1 MDLYDTVYDVKKG
14 RNQNSV
20 TPFLTKKIGY
30 FTSIRGDRMIGRFD
44 WTGVI
49 EFLPDILKGLYY
61 TLLIS
66 IVGLVIGFA
75 LGALFGLGR
84 VSKNKFAY
92 AVSTIYI
99 EVIRGTPVLV
109 QAIWIFYALP
119 LIIHYTL
126 DSVVAGIIVIAV
138 NSGAYIAEI
147 VRGAVDSIAKGQMEA
162 GRSLGLNQRQT
173 MRHII
178 WPQALK
184 RMIPPLGNQFIISI
198 KDTSL
203 LSVILVPELIF
214 QGRLIAAN
222 HFNAVEIYTTVA
234 LFYLAITLT
243 LSIILRLVERR
254 LNV

>member
-1 MDLYDTVYDVKKG
+1 
-14 RNQNSV
+14 
-20 TPFLTKKIGY
+20 
-30 FTSIRGDRMIGRFD
+30 MIGRFD
-44 WTGVI
+44 WAGVI
-49 EFLPDILKGLYY
+49 DFWPELMTGLYY

-66 IVGLVIGFA
+66 VVGLVIGFI
-75 LGALFGLGR
+75 LGAIFGLGR
-84 VSKNKFAY
+84 ISKNKFVY
-92 AVSTIYI
+92 GISTVYI
-99 EVIRGTPVLV
+99 EIIRGTPVLV
-109 QAIWIFYALP
+109 QAIWIYYALP
-119 LIIHYTL
+119 LIIQHNM
-126 DSVVAGIIVIAV
+126 DSILAGIIVIAI

-147 VRGAVDSIAKGQMEA
+147 VRGAVESIAKGQMEA
-162 GRSLGLNQRQT
+162 GRSLGLNHRQT
-173 MRHII
+173 MWHII

-243 LSIILRLVERR
+243 LSIVLRIIERKV
-254 LNV
+254 LH

>member
-1 MDLYDTVYDVKKG
+1 
-14 RNQNSV
+14 
-20 TPFLTKKIGY
+20 
-30 FTSIRGDRMIGRFD
+30 MIGSFN
-44 WTGVI
+44 WLGVL
-49 EFLPDILKGLYY
+49 EFLPELGTGLYY

-66 IVGLVIGFA
+66 IIGLLIGFA
-75 LGALFGLGR
+75 LGAIFGLGR
-84 VSKNKFAY
+84 ISKNKFVY
-92 AVSTIYI
+92 AIATVYI

-109 QAIWIFYALP
+109 QAIWIFFALP
-119 LIIHYTL
+119 LIIGYTL
-126 DSVVAGIIVIAV
+126 DSIVAGILVIAI

-147 VRGAVDSIAKGQMEA
+147 VRGAVESVAKGQMEA

-173 MRHII
+173 MRYVI
-178 WPQALK
+178 WPQAMR

-243 LSIILRLVERR
+243 LSIILRIIERR
-254 LNV
+254 LNVN

>member
-1 MDLYDTVYDVKKG
+1 
-14 RNQNSV
+14 
-20 TPFLTKKIGY
+20 
-30 FTSIRGDRMIGRFD
+30 MIGSFD
-44 WTGVI
+44 WVGVLD
-49 EFLPDILKGLYY
+49 FLPEIMTGLYY

-66 IVGLVIGFA
+66 IVGLLIGFA

-84 VSKNKFAY
+84 VSDSKIAY
-92 AVSTIYI
+92 VLSTIYI
-99 EVIRGTPVLV
+99 EIVRGTPVLV
-109 QAIWIFYALP
+109 QAIWIFFALP
-119 LIIHYTL
+119 LIIGFNI
-126 DSVVAGIIVIAV
+126 DSIVAGIIVIAI

-147 VRGAVDSIAKGQMEA
+147 VRGAVESIAKGQMEA
-162 GRSLGLNQRQT
+162 GRSLGLNKSQT
-173 MRHII
+173 MRHVI

-234 LFYLAITLT
+234 IFYLAITLS
-243 LSIILRLVERR
+243 LSIILRIIERR
-254 LNV
+254 MNVH